1 MAETAYF
8 DSSLWV
14 AILAE
19 ETTVDDV
26 TTLIQEIKRDRGRI
40 LTSILTL
47 TEISVRAYSQDPQ
60 KVTEGMTL
68 VSAAAAICNLT
79 QEVALLTAK
88 IEAQFMTSVW
98 SAEGANLRRRWDALH
113 LATAA
118 PFKADVFYTF
128 DKRLLNADFSAEPQI
143 PPLKRPQPRQGSLRI

>member
-118 PFKADVFYTF
+118 ASRPMSFT
-128 DKRLLNADFSAEPQI
+128 RLTKGFLMLISRQSPRS
-143 PPLKRPQPRQGSLRI
+143 PL